1 MRPVIPDVPDGPGV
15 PAVPVV
21 SHVWIQEDLTTD
33 AADDVYDVDDD
44 VDDDAHDDA
53 TIMIRSR
60 LNVIRVSGRDA
71 CENNNMGECEKHR
84 HGKNSMPT
92 G

>member
-1 MRPVIPDVPDGPGV
+1 MGMACLLCPLCLMYGYKEISKRML
-15 PAVPVV
+15 
-21 SHVWIQEDLTTD
+21 LTMSTC
-33 AADDVYDVDDD
+33 DVDDSVHGD
-44 VDDDAHDDA
+44 QAHDDA

-60 LNVIRVSGRDA
+60 LNVRRVSGRDA
-71 CENNNMGECEKHR
+71 WDGKSLGGYEKNR